1 MRVPIAYSR
10 SAHDN
15 GQRPERSTP
24 PQAACD
30 GSSDKQAVA
39 TLMSALGLI
48 TASLVSVCCL
58 GTAALIALGMTAG
71 ETGVLAS
78 TVQLISAFEPY
89 EGLLTVVAVLFV
101 LSSTVMV
108 YRSSGCRGDC
118 VTPASRSRLRWVLI
132 TLAVALL
139 LASLGYELIQ

>member
-1 MRVPIAYSR
+1 MRVPTDYST
-10 SAHDN
+10 SAHGN
-15 GQRPERSTP
+15 VQRPEHSTP

-30 GSSDKQAVA
+30 GSSRKQAVA

-58 GTAALIALGMTAG
+58 GTVALVALGITAG
-71 ETGVLAS
+71 ETGVLAGA
-78 TVQLISAFEPY
+78 VRIISAFQPY
-89 EGLLTVVAVLFV
+89 ESFLTLVAVLFIV
-101 LSSTVMV
+101 SSTVMV
-108 YRSSGCRGDC
+108 YRSSVCRSDC
-118 VTPASRSRLRWVLI
+118 AVANPRSRLRWVLI

>member
-1 MRVPIAYSR
+1 MRVQNDYSR

-15 GQRPERSTP
+15 VQRPERSTP

-30 GSSDKQAVA
+30 GSSGKQAVA

-71 ETGVLAS
+71 ETGVLAG
-78 TVQLISAFEPY
+78 TVQLISAFAPY

-101 LSSTVMV
+101 LSSFVMV
-108 YRSSGCRGDC
+108 YRSSVCRSDC
-118 VTPASRSRLRWVLI
+118 AMIDPRLRLRWVLI
-132 TLAVALL
+132 ILAMGLLVA
-139 LASLGYELIQ
+139 SFGSELIQ